1 MASVRGNIGEDRT
14 FPSGMPTYE
23 LAQLNI
29 ALMKESLES
38 PRMADFVA
46 NLDRIN
52 AVADQSAG
60 FVWRYRTPQG
70 TTEEREL
77 FGEKALVN
85 VSVWQDLESLRQY
98 VYQSAHRD
106 IMRRRAEWFESMSE
120 AFLVLWWVPAGH
132 RPSLAEARARLD
144 LLRTKGPTA
153 DAFTFRQV
161 FAAPNP
167 DSAGA
172 DS

>member
-1 MASVRGNIGEDRT
+1 
-14 FPSGMPTYE
+14 MPTYE

-52 AVADQSAG
+52 ALADQSAG

-120 AFLVLWWVPAGH
+120 AFLVLWWVQAGH
-132 RPSLAEARARLD
+132 RPSLAEARERLE
-144 LLRTKGPTA
+144 LLRAQGSTA
-153 DAFTFRQV
+153 DAFTFRQA
-161 FAAPNP
+161 FAAPTP
-167 DSAGA
+167 GRSGA
-172 DS
+172 DA